1 MPRQN
6 VLVTAALLLSAIWGA
21 FLGSAHLGGGAT
33 VLDRPE
39 ASLTDLKST
48 LIGRRTPP
56 PVVTIAA
63 IDDRTAAAHG
73 YPLDRATLA
82 KAVTAIAALK
92 PKVIAL
98 DLLFVDPGNDAAD
111 SALASA
117 LRLAPSV
124 IAGAA
129 VFPQSVQFVGNE
141 ANDPLAAIPVAESL
155 LLPQERLADVAATG
169 IVNVSTDQTGVPR
182 FIPLLSRGEGR
193 IDPSF
198 PLKAASLAIGHDPA
212 FQPGAIAFTDAR
224 IPTDTG
230 QRLPLTFYG
239 PRGTIPTVSIADALD
254 GKLTAQEVADKVVVI
269 GSTVTG
275 GGDVFPTPF
284 DPVLPGVE
292 VMSTA
297 ITHLVAG
304 DSVIRDHNVRRFDA
318 TLAVLL
324 PLAVVGLL
332 AWRRSVIGF
341 VMIALLFVAWAG
353 VNVAAFRQGYWL
365 SAALPIAAALPP
377 ALIFGAAQL
386 FTDRRRARLFA
397 AQSELL
403 QRIEA
408 PGLGEWLARDPSFLS
423 HPVRQN
429 AAVVFIDL
437 SGFTGMSEAVGA
449 VAVRE
454 ILSGFFELVDEEAR
468 AHQGA
473 ITSFMGDG
481 AMILFGL
488 PEPQPDDAARAAAC
502 ALSLAERTRAWLAAN
517 PTLPSGHKVG
527 FKIGAHCGP
536 VVASRLG
543 TGNRQQ
549 ITATGDTV
557 NVASRLMEVAAG
569 RGSEIAFSAALVHA
583 ASQGGTPPAGG
594 ILDGPFET
602 RIRGRAGG
610 IEVWLRRQQ
619 AA

>member
-1 MPRQN
+1 MPRQS
-6 VLVTAALLLSAIWGA
+6 VIVTAALLAAALWGA
-21 FLGSAHLGGGAT
+21 FLGSLQLSGGASF
-33 VLDRPE
+33 LDRPE
-39 ASLTDLKST
+39 ATLTDLKST
-48 LIGRRTPP
+48 LIGARKPP
-56 PVVTIAA
+56 PVATIAA
-63 IDDRTAAAHG
+63 IDDRTAAEHG

-82 KAVTAIAALK
+82 QAVTEIAALK

-98 DLLFVDPGNDAAD
+98 DLLFVDPGSEAGD
-111 SALASA
+111 SALTTA
-117 LRLAPSV
+117 LRLVPSV

-129 VFPQSVQFVGNE
+129 VFPQSAQTVVSE
-141 ANDPLAAIPVAESL
+141 ANDPLAAIPVAQSL
-155 LLPQERLADVAATG
+155 LLPQKRFADVAATG
-169 IVNVSTDQTGVPR
+169 IVNVATDQTGVPR

-193 IDPSF
+193 VDASF
-198 PLKAASLAIGHDPA
+198 PLRTASLAVGHDPA
-212 FQPGAIAFTDAR
+212 FQPGAISFTETR

-254 GKLTAQEVADKVVVI
+254 GKLSGQEITDKVVVI
-269 GSTVTG
+269 GATVTG

-304 DSVIRDHNVRRFDA
+304 DSIIRDHNIRRLDA
-318 TLAVLL
+318 TIAVLL
-324 PLAVVGLL
+324 PLAVIGLL
-332 AWRRSVIGF
+332 AWRRSLIGF
-341 VMIALLFVAWAG
+341 VLIALLFVTWAMI
-353 VNVAAFRQGYWL
+353 NVAAFRQGYWL

-377 ALIFGAAQL
+377 ALIFGAVQL
-386 FTDRRRARLFA
+386 FADRSRARHFA

-423 HPVRQN
+423 QPVRQN
-429 AAVVFIDL
+429 AAVIFIDL

-454 ILSGFFELVDEEAR
+454 ILSGFFEIVDEEAR
-468 AHQGA
+468 AHGGA

-488 PEPQPDDAARAAAC
+488 PEPQADDAARAAAC
-502 ALSLAERTRAWLAAN
+502 ALALAERTRTWLAAN
-517 PTLPSGHKVG
+517 PAIPDGRKIG
-527 FKIGAHCGP
+527 FKIGVHCGP

-543 TGNRQQ
+543 TGSRQQ

-557 NVASRLMEVAAG
+557 NVASRLMEVAAS

-583 ASQGGTPPAGG
+583 ASAGGTPPAGG
-594 ILDGPFET
+594 VLEGPFET